1 MNKPRAL
8 RTVIALAVVV
18 AAIAMLYHLDL
29 LGLLRRM
36 HGMAW
41 HGMA

>member
-8 RTVIALAVVV
+8 RTVIAIAIVV
-18 AAIAMLYHLDL
+18 AAIVVAAIVALYHVDL

-36 HGMAW
+36 HGMS
-41 HGMA
+41 